1 MKDTII
7 NLRVEKAL
15 KEEVIL
21 ILEGQGLSMSQFI
34 QLVLKEVQ
42 RSKRVPLQLILKDED
57 QENRDDPIRLMGE
70 SNATISEHLYR
81 KMTAQKK

>member
-15 KEEVIL
+15 KEEVNL
-21 ILEGQGLSMSQFI
+21 ILEEQGFSMSQFI

-57 QENRDDPIRLMGE
+57 QKNEDDPIRLKGE
-70 SNATISEHLYR
+70 SNSTISEHLYR
-81 KMTAQKK
+81 RMIAQKK

>member
-15 KEEVIL
+15 KEEVVL
-21 ILEGQGLSMSQFI
+21 ILDVQGLSMSQFI

-57 QENRDDPIRLMGE
+57 QENKDDPVRLKGE

-81 KMTAQKK
+81 RMIAQKK

>member
-15 KEEVIL
+15 KEEVNL
-21 ILEGQGLSMSQFI
+21 ILEEQGLSMSQFI

-57 QENRDDPIRLMGE
+57 QENKDDPVRLKGE
-70 SNATISEHLYR
+70 SNATISERLYR
-81 KMTAQKK
+81 RMIAQKK

>member
-7 NLRVEKAL
+7 NLRIEKAL
-15 KEEVIL
+15 KEEVVL
-21 ILEGQGLSMSQFI
+21 ILDEQGLSMSQFI

-57 QENRDDPIRLMGE
+57 QKNEDDPIRLKVE
-70 SNATISEHLYR
+70 SNSTISEHLYR
-81 KMTAQKK
+81 KMIAQKK

>member
-7 NLRVEKAL
+7 NLRIEKAL
-15 KEEVIL
+15 KEEVVL
-21 ILEGQGLSMSQFI
+21 ILDKQGLSMSQFI

-57 QENRDDPIRLMGE
+57 QENKDDPVRLKGE

-81 KMTAQKK
+81 KMIAKKK

>member
-21 ILEGQGLSMSQFI
+21 ILEEQGLSMSQFI

-57 QENRDDPIRLMGE
+57 QENKDDLVRLKGE

>member
-7 NLRVEKAL
+7 NLRIEKAL
-15 KEEVIL
+15 KEEVVL
-21 ILEGQGLSMSQFI
+21 ILDEQGLSMSQFI

-57 QENRDDPIRLMGE
+57 QENKDDLVQLKGE

>member
-7 NLRVEKAL
+7 NLRIEKAL
-15 KEEVIL
+15 KEEVVL
-21 ILEGQGLSMSQFI
+21 ILDEQGLSMSQFI

-57 QENRDDPIRLMGE
+57 QENKDDLVQLKGE
-70 SNATISEHLYR
+70 SNAKISEHLYR

>member
-7 NLRVEKAL
+7 NLRIEKAL
-15 KEEVIL
+15 KEEVVL
-21 ILEGQGLSMSQFI
+21 ILDEQGLSMSQFI

-42 RSKRVPLQLILKDED
+42 RSKRVPLQLILKDEASSETGKPV
-57 QENRDDPIRLMGE
+57 QLKGE

>member
-7 NLRVEKAL
+7 NLRIEKAL
-15 KEEVIL
+15 KEEVVL
-21 ILEGQGLSMSQFI
+21 ILDEQGLSMSQFI

-57 QENRDDPIRLMGE
+57 QKNEDDPIRLKGE

>member
-7 NLRVEKAL
+7 NLRIEKAL
-15 KEEVIL
+15 KEEVVL
-21 ILEGQGLSMSQFI
+21 ILDEQGLSMSQFI

-57 QENRDDPIRLMGE
+57 QENKDDPVRLKGE

>member
-21 ILEGQGLSMSQFI
+21 ILEEQGLSMSQFI

-57 QENRDDPIRLMGE
+57 QESKDDPVQLKGE

-81 KMTAQKK
+81 RMIAQKK

>member
-15 KEEVIL
+15 KEEVLL
-21 ILEGQGLSMSQFI
+21 ILEEQGLSMSQFI

-57 QENRDDPIRLMGE
+57 QKNEDDPIRLKGE

>member
-21 ILEGQGLSMSQFI
+21 ILEEQGLSMSQFI

-42 RSKRVPLQLILKDED
+42 RSKRVPLQLILKDEVSNETGKPV
-57 QENRDDPIRLMGE
+57 QFKGE
-70 SNATISEHLYR
+70 SKATISEHLYR

>member
-15 KEEVIL
+15 KEEVLL
-21 ILEGQGLSMSQFI
+21 ILEEQGLSMSQFI

-57 QENRDDPIRLMGE
+57 QENKDDLVQLKGE

>member
-7 NLRVEKAL
+7 NLRIEKAL
-15 KEEVIL
+15 KEEVVL
-21 ILEGQGLSMSQFI
+21 ILDKQGLSMSQFI

-57 QENRDDPIRLMGE
+57 QENKDDPVCLKGE

-81 KMTAQKK
+81 KMIAKKK

>member
-7 NLRVEKAL
+7 NLRIEKAL
-15 KEEVIL
+15 KEEVNL
-21 ILEGQGLSMSQFI
+21 ILEEQGLSMSQFI

-42 RSKRVPLQLILKDED
+42 RSKRVPLQLILKDEASSETGKPV
-57 QENRDDPIRLMGE
+57 QLKGE

>member
-15 KEEVIL
+15 KEEVVL
-21 ILEGQGLSMSQFI
+21 ILDEQGLSMSQFI

-57 QENRDDPIRLMGE
+57 QENKDDLVQLKGE

>member
-15 KEEVIL
+15 KEAVNL
-21 ILEGQGLSMSQFI
+21 ILEEQGLSMSQFI

-42 RSKRVPLQLILKDED
+42 RSKRVPLQLILNDED
-57 QENRDDPIRLMGE
+57 QENKDDPVRLKGE

-81 KMTAQKK
+81 KMIGSR

>member
-15 KEEVIL
+15 KEEVVL
-21 ILEGQGLSMSQFI
+21 ILDEQGLSMSQFI

-42 RSKRVPLQLILKDED
+42 RSKRVPLQLNLKDED
-57 QENRDDPIRLMGE
+57 QENKDDPVRLKGE

-81 KMTAQKK
+81 RMIAQKK

>member
-21 ILEGQGLSMSQFI
+21 ILEEQGLSMSQFI

-42 RSKRVPLQLILKDED
+42 RSKRVPLQMILKDED
-57 QENRDDPIRLMGE
+57 QENRDNPVQLKGE

-81 KMTAQKK
+81 RMIAQKK

>member
-15 KEEVIL
+15 KEEVLL
-21 ILEGQGLSMSQFI
+21 ILEEQGLSMSQFI

-42 RSKRVPLQLILKDED
+42 RAKRIPLQLILKDED
-57 QENRDDPIRLMGE
+57 QKNEDDPIRLKGE

>member
-15 KEEVIL
+15 KEAVNL
-21 ILEGQGLSMSQFI
+21 ILEEQGLSMSQFI

-57 QENRDDPIRLMGE
+57 QENKDDPVRLKGE

>member
-7 NLRVEKAL
+7 NLRIEKAL
-15 KEEVIL
+15 KEEVVL
-21 ILEGQGLSMSQFI
+21 ILDEQGLSMSQFI

-57 QENRDDPIRLMGE
+57 QKNEDDPIRLKGE

-81 KMTAQKK
+81 KMIAKKK

>member
-7 NLRVEKAL
+7 NLRIEKAL
-15 KEEVIL
+15 KEEVVL
-21 ILEGQGLSMSQFI
+21 ILDEQGLSMSQFI

-57 QENRDDPIRLMGE
+57 QKNEDDPIRLKGE

-81 KMTAQKK
+81 RMIGSR

>member
-15 KEEVIL
+15 KEEVLL
-21 ILEGQGLSMSQFI
+21 ILEEQGLSMSQFI

-42 RSKRVPLQLILKDED
+42 RAKRVPLQLILKDED
-57 QENRDDPIRLMGE
+57 QENKDDLVRLKGE
-70 SNATISEHLYR
+70 SNATISEYLYR
-81 KMTAQKK
+81 RMIAQKK

>member
-7 NLRVEKAL
+7 SLRIEKAL
-15 KEEVIL
+15 KEEVVL
-21 ILEGQGLSMSQFI
+21 ILDEQGLSMSQFI

-42 RSKRVPLQLILKDED
+42 RSKRIPLQLILKDED
-57 QENRDDPIRLMGE
+57 QKNEDDPIRLKGE

>member
-7 NLRVEKAL
+7 NLRIEKAL
-15 KEEVIL
+15 KEEVVL
-21 ILEGQGLSMSQFI
+21 ILEEQGLSMSQFI

-57 QENRDDPIRLMGE
+57 QKNEDDPIRLKGE
-70 SNATISEHLYR
+70 SNSTISEHLYR
-81 KMTAQKK
+81 KMIAQKK

>member
-21 ILEGQGLSMSQFI
+21 ILEEQGLSMSQFI

-42 RSKRVPLQLILKDED
+42 RSKRVPLQMILKDED
-57 QENRDDPIRLMGE
+57 QENRDEPVRLKGE

-81 KMTAQKK
+81 RMIAQKK

>member
-15 KEEVIL
+15 KEEVLL
-21 ILEGQGLSMSQFI
+21 ILEEQGLSMSQFI

-57 QENRDDPIRLMGE
+57 QENKDDFVQLKGE

>member
-1 MKDTII
+1 
-7 NLRVEKAL
+7 
-15 KEEVIL
+15 
-21 ILEGQGLSMSQFI
+21 MSQFI

-42 RSKRVPLQLILKDED
+42 RSKRVPLQMILKNED
-57 QENRDDPIRLMGE
+57 QENKDDLVQLKGE

>member
-7 NLRVEKAL
+7 NLRIEKAL
-15 KEEVIL
+15 KEEVVL
-21 ILEGQGLSMSQFI
+21 ILDEQGLSMSQFI

-42 RSKRVPLQLILKDED
+42 RSKRIPLQLILKDED
-57 QENRDDPIRLMGE
+57 QKNEDDPIRLKGE

-81 KMTAQKK
+81 KMIGSKR

>member
-21 ILEGQGLSMSQFI
+21 ILEDQGLSMSQFI

-57 QENRDDPIRLMGE
+57 QKNEDDPIRLKGE

>member
-7 NLRVEKAL
+7 NLRIEKAL
-15 KEEVIL
+15 KEEVVL
-21 ILEGQGLSMSQFI
+21 ILDEQGLSMSQFI

-42 RSKRVPLQLILKDED
+42 RSKRIPLQLILKDED
-57 QENRDDPIRLMGE
+57 QENKDDPVRFKGE

-81 KMTAQKK
+81 RMIGSR

>member
-7 NLRVEKAL
+7 NLRIEKAL
-15 KEEVIL
+15 KEEVNL
-21 ILEGQGLSMSQFI
+21 ILKEQGLSMSQFI

-57 QENRDDPIRLMGE
+57 QKNEDDPIRLKGE